1 LFHDRTAAVAAYGQ
15 ADIALSQVE
24 DAAFSTVRQSIAAE
38 IAALNDTHVADAAVL
53 TMQLAGL
60 RAQASLWP
68 TSARALSAPAPPPE
82 SRLAR
87 VLGAFVQVRHNDA
100 AQTRA
105 ALHAPNL
112 ARELFLIDLREAE
125 AATLARDETRYRA
138 ALEAARTELPVAFD
152 VQVPAVAAAANE
164 LDGLARAALAPPAPP
179 LLGAALKELRNLR
192 ATHALREA
200 QPAARAAGERK

>member
-1 LFHDRTAAVAAYGQ
+1 
-15 ADIALSQVE
+15 LSEVE

-38 IAALNDTHVADAAVL
+38 IAALHDTHAADAAVV
-53 TMQLAGL
+53 TTQLAGL

-68 TSARALSAPAPPPE
+68 TPAHALSAPEPPPE

-87 VLGAFVQVRHNDA
+87 VLGAFVQVRHDDA

-125 AATLARDETRYRA
+125 AAALAREETRYRA
-138 ALEAARTELPVAFD
+138 ALEAARAQLPAAFD
-152 VQVPAVAAAANE
+152 VQAPAVAAAANE

-179 LLGAALKELRNLR
+179 LLGTALKELRNLR

-200 QPAARAAGERK
+200 QPGARAAGERK